1 MNELG
6 NAYVT
11 FVALNLDVLRQ
22 KINDELFVNSTFEVG
37 WFKVL
42 TLVNLQEKILLIF
55 LIFLKELVY
64 RTSEID
70 ILLAVGAYGDLP
82 ASVSAGVSYNDSQKS

>member
-22 KINDELFVNSTFEVG
+22 KINDELFVNSTFEVS
-37 WFKVL
+37 
-42 TLVNLQEKILLIF
+42 LIF
-55 LIFLKELVY
+55 DQI
-64 RTSEID
+64 
-70 ILLAVGAYGDLP
+70 A
-82 ASVSAGVSYNDSQKS
+82 